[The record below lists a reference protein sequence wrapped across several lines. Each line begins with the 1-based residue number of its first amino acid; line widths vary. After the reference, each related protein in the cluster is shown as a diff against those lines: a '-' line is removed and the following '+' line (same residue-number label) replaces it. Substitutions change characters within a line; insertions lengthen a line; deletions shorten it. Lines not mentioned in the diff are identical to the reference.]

1 MRSGSY
7 QAVIF
12 FLLVFLSAVA
22 EQTGLLTIFGIK
34 PSLVL
39 TVAAVCT
46 LFAQNFANYGWLLFF
61 SLICVRFTPGVS
73 REVIGL
79 LIAMLV
85 IFWLKER
92 VVRVATGA
100 TLIMVSVATL
110 INTLIVAPDFLYAH
124 PIIVVKEI
132 IYNGCIGLMLA
143 AALRRLYEARS
154 SIR

>member
-1 MRSGSY
+1 MRQGNY
-7 QAVIF
+7 QVVIF
-12 FLLVFLSAVA
+12 FLLVFLSAVI
-22 EQTGLLTIFGIK
+22 EQTGLLTVFGIK
-34 PSLVL
+34 PNLVL

-46 LFAQNFANYGWLLFF
+46 LFAQDFAAYSWLLFF
-61 SLICVRFTPGVS
+61 SLVFVRFEPGIS
-73 REVIGL
+73 REAISL
-79 LIAMLV
+79 LGAMLV

-110 INTLIVAPDFLYAH
+110 INTLIVAPSFIYAH
-124 PIIVVKEI
+124 PIIVLKEI
-132 IYNGCIGLMLA
+132 IYNGCIGLLLA

>member
-1 MRSGSY
+1 MRSDSY
-7 QAVIF
+7 QPVVF
-12 FLLVFLSAVA
+12 FLLVFLSAVI

-61 SLICVRFTPGVS
+61 SLVCVRFTPGIN

-100 TLIMVSVATL
+100 TLIMVSAAT
-110 INTLIVAPDFLYAH
+110 IISTLVISPAFIYAH
-124 PIIVVKEI
+124 PVIVLKEI
-132 IYNGCIGLMLA
+132 IYNGCIGLLLA